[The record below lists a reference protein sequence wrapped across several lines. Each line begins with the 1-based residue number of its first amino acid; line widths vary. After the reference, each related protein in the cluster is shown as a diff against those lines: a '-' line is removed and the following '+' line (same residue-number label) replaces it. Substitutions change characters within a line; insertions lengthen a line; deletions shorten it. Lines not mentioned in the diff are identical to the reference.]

1 MLIDIN
7 ASVGHWPFR
16 QLRGSSAQSLL
27 QRMEDYGVNISVVA
41 NINGIFYK
49 NTQSANE
56 ELHDELNMLKNA
68 EGRFIPF
75 AIINPTYVDW
85 QYDLEVSHE
94 KLGMK
99 GIRLYPV
106 YHDYD
111 LSHPACVEL
120 VKMARDRNMPVAI
133 PLRMIDL
140 RQRSWL
146 DINKELGF
154 NDIARIVG
162 KVPDAGFMVLD
173 TRIRE
178 NAAATESNAID
189 ILKNGNVLFDSTRAS
204 GDPITGPNGA
214 GLGELIKMFG
224 PEKIAFGTGTPF
236 IDYLSPF
243 IRIEVFREADEKLKE
258 CVYSGNARKMLH
270 I

>member
-16 QLRGSSAQSLL
+16 QLRGTSAKALL
-27 QRMEDYGVNISVVA
+27 RRMDDYGVTISVVA

-56 ELHDELNMLKNA
+56 ELHEELNTLENA
-68 EGRFIPF
+68 KGRFIPF
-75 AIINPTYVDW
+75 AVINPTYVDW

-94 KLGMK
+94 QLGMK
-99 GIRLYPV
+99 GIRLFPA

-111 LSHPACVEL
+111 LSHPACGEL

-154 NDIARIVG
+154 NDIAKIVG
-162 KVPDAGFMVLD
+162 KVPDASYMVLD

-178 NAAATESNAID
+178 NADATESKAIE
-189 ILKNGNVLFDSTRAS
+189 ILKNGNILFDSTRSS
-204 GDPITGPNGA
+204 GVPITGPNGA
-214 GLGELIKMFG
+214 GLGELINMFG
-224 PEKIAFGTGTPF
+224 PDKIAFGTGTPF

-243 IRIEVFREADEKLKE
+243 IRIEVFREADKNLKE
-258 CVYSGNARKMLH
+258 LIYSKNARKMLQ

>member
-16 QLRGSSAQSLL
+16 QLRGATAEALL
-27 QRMEDYGVNISVVA
+27 ERMNDYGVDIAVVA

-56 ELHDELNMLKNA
+56 ELYDELSALKNA
-68 EGRFIPF
+68 EGRFLPF
-75 AIINPTYVDW
+75 AVINPTYVDW
-85 QYDLEVSHE
+85 RYDLDVCHSR
-94 KLGMK
+94 LGMK
-99 GIRLYPV
+99 GVRLYPL

-111 LSHPACVEL
+111 LTHPSCIEL
-120 VKMARDRNMPVAI
+120 VKMARDRKMSVAI

-146 DINKELGF
+146 DINGELGF
-154 NDIARIVG
+154 NDIAALVSE
-162 KVPDAGFMVLD
+162 VPDARYMVLD

-178 NAAATESNAID
+178 YAEATKSNTTKT
-189 ILKNGNVLFDSTRAS
+189 LRNGNVLFDSTRAS
-204 GDPITGPNGA
+204 GVPIIGPNGA
-214 GLGELIKMFG
+214 GLNELITMFG
-224 PEKIAFGTGTPF
+224 RDKIAFGTGTPF

-243 IRIEVFREADEKLKE
+243 IRIEVYKEADNTLKE
-258 CVYSGNARKMLH
+258 LIRSGNARKMLNL
-270 I
+270 